1 MTSVSHAAYNYDRLI
16 KVMSPCLCCL
26 SVVFPFTRTA
36 FYVHTLIEDMILG
49 HSQLQGK
56 DVWLLDIKKLVQFRS
71 KLF

>member
-16 KVMSPCLCCL
+16 KVMSPCH
-26 SVVFPFTRTA
+26 VVFLFTRTA
-36 FYVHTLIEDMILG
+36 FYVHTLIDDMFLG

-56 DVWLLDIKKLVQFRS
+56 DVWLLDIKKLVQLRS